1 MPHSS
6 PAPHTY
12 LAAFAEAPFEDF
24 LAAVRRAGLGW
35 LAEALEE
42 RAAAGELDP
51 EAAAEV
57 AAAAATLYCDD
68 LTP

>member
-1 MPHSS
+1 MPRSS

-42 RAAAGELDP
+42 LASDGELDP
-51 EAAAEV
+51 AAAAEV
-57 AAAAATLYCDD
+57 AASACTLYCDA